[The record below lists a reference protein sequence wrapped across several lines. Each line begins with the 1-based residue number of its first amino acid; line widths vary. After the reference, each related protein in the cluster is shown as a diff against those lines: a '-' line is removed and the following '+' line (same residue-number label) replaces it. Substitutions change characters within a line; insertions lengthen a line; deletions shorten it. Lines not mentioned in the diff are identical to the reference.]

1 MKRREFITFLGGATA
16 TWPLAARAQQSTM
29 PVIGYLDGAATS
41 QRTEFVAAFRQGLK
55 EAGFVEGQNVAIE
68 FRSANG
74 QAERLPEMAA
84 DLVRRQVAVI
94 LSTGGLPSIMA
105 AKAASPTMPIV
116 VVFGGDPVKIGLIA
130 SLNHPG
136 GNITG
141 ATFVSAE
148 LAGKQL
154 ELMCQLVPSAT
165 MIAFLSQ
172 PDDRENAEAQQNSIV
187 AAGQAQGR
195 RIILLGIRNDGDF
208 EDAFASIIARGAGA
222 LVVGLFPLFAGNRA
236 GLVALAAQYKVP
248 TIYQYREFA
257 SNGGLMSYSG
267 RATDSFRLG
276 GDYVGQILKG
286 VKPADLPFQLPTKF
300 DLVINLKTAKT
311 LGLTIPPMLLSLADE
326 VIE

>member
-1 MKRREFITFLGGATA
+1 MRRREFITLLGGAA
-16 TWPLAARAQQSTM
+16 ALQPLAARAQQAAM

-55 EAGFVEGQNVAIE
+55 EAGFIEGQNVAIE

-74 QAERLPEMAA
+74 QAERLPDMAA
-84 DLVRRQVAVI
+84 DLVRRQAAVI
-94 LSTGGLPSIMA
+94 LSTGGMPSIVA

-116 VVFGGDPVKIGLIA
+116 VVFGGDPVKVGLIA

-154 ELMCQLVPSAT
+154 ELICQLVPSAT
-165 MIAFLSQ
+165 TIAFLSQ
-172 PDDRENAEAQQNSIV
+172 PDDRDNAEAQRNAIV
-187 AAGQAQGR
+187 VAGQAQGR
-195 RIILLGIRNDGDF
+195 KIIVLEIRNDGDF
-208 EDAFASIIARGAGA
+208 EDAFASIVPRGAGA
-222 LVVGLFPLFAGNRA
+222 LAVGIFPLFASNR
-236 GLVALAAQYKVP
+236 GRLIALAAQYKVP
-248 TIYQYREFA
+248 TIYQYREFT
-257 SNGGLMSYSG
+257 SNGGLMSYGG

-286 VKPADLPFQLPTKF
+286 VKPADLPFLLPTKF
-300 DLVINLKTAKT
+300 DLVINLTTAKT
-311 LGLTIPPMLLSLADE
+311 LGLIIPPTLLSLADE

>member
-1 MKRREFITFLGGATA
+1 MKRREFITLLGGAA
-16 TWPLAARAQQSTM
+16 VTWPLVARAQQSTM

-68 FRSANG
+68 FRSADG
-74 QAERLPEMAA
+74 KAERLPDMAA
-84 DLVRRQVAVI
+84 DLVRRQAAVI
-94 LSTGGLPSIMA
+94 LSTGGGPSIMA
-105 AKAASPTMPIV
+105 AKAASPTTPIV
-116 VVFGGDPVKIGLIA
+116 VVFGGDPVREGLIA

-141 ATFVSAE
+141 ATFVGDE

-154 ELMCQLVPSAT
+154 DLIRQIVPSAT
-165 MIAFLSQ
+165 VIAFLSQ
-172 PDDRENAEAQQNSIV
+172 PDDRANAEAQQNKIV

-195 RIILLGIRNDGDF
+195 QIIVLGVRNDGDF
-208 EDAFASIIARGAGA
+208 EDAFASIVARGAGA
-222 LVVGLFPLFAGNRA
+222 LVVGIFPLFASNRA
-236 GLVALAAQYKVP
+236 RLIALAAQYKVP
-248 TIYQYREFA
+248 TIYQYREFT

-276 GDYVGQILKG
+276 GVYVGQILKG
-286 VKPADLPFQLPTKF
+286 AKPADLPFQLPTKF
-300 DLVINLKTAKT
+300 DLVINLTTAKT
-311 LGLTIPPMLLSLADE
+311 LGLTIPPTLLSLADE

>member
-1 MKRREFITFLGGATA
+1 
-16 TWPLAARAQQSTM
+16 
-29 PVIGYLDGAATS
+29 
-41 QRTEFVAAFRQGLK
+41 
-55 EAGFVEGQNVAIE
+55 
-68 FRSANG
+68 
-74 QAERLPEMAA
+74 MAA
-84 DLVRRQVAVI
+84 DLVRRQAAVI
-94 LSTGGLPSIMA
+94 LSTGGMPSIMA

-116 VVFGGDPVKIGLIA
+116 VVFGGDPVKVGLIA

-154 ELMCQLVPSAT
+154 ELICQLVPSAT

-172 PDDRENAEAQQNSIV
+172 PDDRDNAEAQQNEIV

-195 RIILLGIRNDGDF
+195 KIIVLGIRDDGDF

-222 LVVGLFPLFAGNRA
+222 LVVGIFPLFASNRA
-236 GLVALAAQYKVP
+236 KLITLAARYKVP
-248 TIYQYREFA
+248 TIYQYREFT
-257 SNGGLMSYSG
+257 SNGGLMSYGG

-286 VKPADLPFQLPTKF
+286 AKPADLPFLLPTKF
-300 DLVINLKTAKT
+300 DFVINLKTAKT
-311 LGLTIPPMLLSLADE
+311 LDLTIPPTLLSLADE